1 MEDSGFLIAVTV
13 YLAILALAVGWF
25 LVPRWIYGSKALM
38 IEKAR
43 LERNVVEKEPDL
55 SAKRL
60 RRGPDWQQPR
70 LFPGSSR
77 R

>member
-43 LERNVVEKEPDL
+43 LEREEPDV
-55 SAKRL
+55 SARGL
-60 RRGPDWQQPR
+60 RRPPDWQQPR

>member
-1 MEDSGFLIAVTV
+1 MENSGFLSAVTV

-25 LVPRWIYGSKALM
+25 LVPRWIYGSKALK
-38 IEKAR
+38 IEKSR
-43 LERNVVEKEPDL
+43 LERNVVREDPDV
-55 SAKRL
+55 SARGL
-60 RRGPDWQQPR
+60 RRPPDWRQPR